1 MSLLT
6 YTPHNRTVANCM
18 IWCAIENYVACT
30 VQQQRLWCTR
40 MASHWVQMAAE
51 DAGILAAILSAACRH
66 IDMKSGTNTYEHLA
80 LVYQAQ
86 VVANLRKSLTVEA
99 DAPSDATIVK
109 TMCLATEAVSMILC

>member
-30 VQQQRLWCTR
+30 VQEQRLWCTR

-51 DAGILAAILSAACRH
+51 DAGILAAILSASRLNSTV
-66 IDMKSGTNTYEHLA
+66 ITLA
-80 LVYQAQ
+80 ASRENDQ
-86 VVANLRKSLTVEA
+86 VVRI
-99 DAPSDATIVK
+99 P
-109 TMCLATEAVSMILC
+109 